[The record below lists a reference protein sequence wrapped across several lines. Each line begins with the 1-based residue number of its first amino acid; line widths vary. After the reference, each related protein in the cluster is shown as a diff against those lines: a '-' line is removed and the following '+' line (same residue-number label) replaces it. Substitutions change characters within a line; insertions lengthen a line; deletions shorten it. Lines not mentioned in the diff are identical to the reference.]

1 VIIDHP
7 SIVSVTNIPELNKN
21 IFVIR
26 SIFIV
31 FCPIRQ
37 FHYAFFLTTNL
48 LYMKQ
53 AFLSIA
59 FLFILS
65 APVKTFANSN
75 EINAANIASIEI
87 AAADITAIS
96 SEEGHEGAHQ
106 APPGWSVIPFVLL
119 LLMIAT
125 GPLFYEH
132 FWHHHYPKIAVALAI
147 IVVLYYL
154 FALHNTHGP
163 VHAAFE
169 YVQFISLLTG
179 LFIASG
185 GIMIN
190 VDKKGTPAVNTVIL
204 LIGAVIANIIGTT
217 GASMLLIR
225 PFIRVNKGRIKPY
238 HIIFFIFIIS
248 NVGGSLTPIG
258 DPPLF
263 LGFLKG
269 VPFFWTLTHNFFP
282 WVFAVIILAAIFF
295 LLDKRNHDGE
305 DDEVVVEDKISISG
319 TKNFGWLL
327 IVVLAV
333 FLDPN
338 VFDWVPAIHYD
349 GQKFSFLRE
358 IIMLTAAFLSYK
370 MADQSLLTAN
380 EFNFEPIKE
389 VAFIFIGIFGTMMP
403 ALELVGNFAQSPAGV
418 KLISHNTLYW
428 GTGML
433 SGFLDNAPTYLN
445 FLAAGL
451 ASQGASINS
460 IADVLKFANNGFVD
474 SALMLKAISVAA
486 VFFGAFTYIGNG
498 PNFMVKSIA
507 EQVGIKMPSFFGY
520 IIRYS
525 LPILIPLFII
535 VWLVFFAFQ

>member
-1 VIIDHP
+1 
-7 SIVSVTNIPELNKN
+7 
-21 IFVIR
+21 
-26 SIFIV
+26 
-31 FCPIRQ
+31 
-37 FHYAFFLTTNL
+37 
-48 LYMKQ
+48 MKQ
-53 AFLSIA
+53 VLLSLLFFGLLTFPAIA
-59 FLFILS
+59 FSNTLENDTEVHTTVS
-65 APVKTFANSN
+65 AEETSPHTS
-75 EINAANIASIEI
+75 EI
-87 AAADITAIS
+87 
-96 SEEGHEGAHQ
+96 SEEDHSEHHL
-106 APPGWSVIPFVLL
+106 PPVWTVIPFILL

-132 FWHHHYPKIAVALAI
+132 FWHHNYPKIAVALAVA
-147 IVVLYYL
+147 VVLYYL
-154 FALHNTHGP
+154 FALQNTHGP

-185 GIMIN
+185 GIMIK
-190 VDKKGTPAVNTVIL
+190 VDKKGTPGVNSVIL

-238 HIIFFIFIIS
+238 HIIFFIFVVS

-269 VPFFWTLTHNFFP
+269 VPFFWTLTHNFYP
-282 WVFAVIILAAIFF
+282 WVLAVLF
-295 LLDKRNHDGE
+295 LVAVFYLYDKRNKS
-305 DDEVVVEDKISISG
+305 DESADEEIPNGKVSLLG
-319 TKNFGWLL
+319 GKNFIWLL
-327 IVVLAV
+327 LVVMAV

-358 IIMLTAAFLSYK
+358 VIMLSVAFLSYRL
-370 MADQSLLTAN
+370 ADKELLKSN

-403 ALELVGNFAQSPAGV
+403 ALELVGNFAQSPEGV

-428 GTGML
+428 GTGLL

-445 FLAAGL
+445 FLAAGM
-451 ASQGASINS
+451 ASQGANINS
-460 IADVLKFANNGFVD
+460 IADVLKFASDGFTD
-474 SALMLKAISVAA
+474 SALMLKSISVAA

-525 LPILIPLFII
+525 LPILVPLFII
-535 VWLVFFAFQ
+535 VWLIFFAFV